1 MALNTGALFST
12 ITSTVQGAGFF
23 AVVLQHEPK
32 SAPQIGEQ
40 VTFAYW
46 LDAIRPVQSSGLNSV
61 SVRVDF
67 LARTYQNALT
77 EPADAIDPALMIT
90 LDRVL
95 ELLCG
100 DFQLGG
106 NARYIDILGSD
117 GEPLRATTG
126 YITQD
131 SKIFRTVD
139 ISFGVVVNDAWTE
152 SP

>member
-1 MALNTGALFST
+1 MALNTAALFSA

-23 AVVLQHEPK
+23 AQVLQHEPK
-32 SAPQIGEQ
+32 SAPPIGEQ

-46 LDAIRPVQSSGLNSV
+46 LDTVRPVQSSGLSSV
-61 SVRVDF
+61 SVRLDF
-67 LARTYQNALT
+67 MARTYQNALS
-77 EPADAIDPALMIT
+77 EPADAIDPAALIT

-106 NARYIDILGSD
+106 AARYIDVLGSD
-117 GEPLRATTG
+117 GEPLIARAG
-126 YITQD
+126 YVTQD

-139 ISFGVVVNDAWTE
+139 LSFGVIVNDAWTE